1 MKLQMNRAYKPAKE
15 AKERYRV
22 LYGGAGSGKSY
33 FVGQETILNM
43 LADGGYSYL
52 VVRKTGKSIR
62 NSVFQLL
69 MMMIEEYD
77 LGSLFIANK
86 TDMSIFCITGAR
98 LVTSGLDDTEKLKSI
113 YGINR
118 IWVEEANEISETDQ
132 KDLDLR
138 MRGINRLGYQMTM
151 TFNPISELH
160 WLKRKYF
167 DVPQPNVFVLK
178 TTYKDNKYLD
188 EAYRTRLEEL
198 INEDYQY
205 YRIYALGEWGSLGN
219 LIFTNWQV
227 CDMTQ
232 MVDLGDRKV
241 PMKST
246 FDNYYNGLDFGY
258 SSDPL
263 AFERVHLDPKNKVIY
278 VTDEL
283 YQREL
288 QNDETAKILKPLVQR
303 ETVTCDSAEPKSIA
317 DLRRED
323 INAKGAKKGKDS
335 VSHGIQFIKG
345 YKVMVSPTCIGL
357 IRELGGYKWRED
369 KDGNILSSPIEF
381 NNHGIDALRYALE
394 PAMLHANDQWGWQ
407 K

>member
-1 MKLQMNRAYKPAKE
+1 
-15 AKERYRV
+15 
-22 LYGGAGSGKSY
+22 
-33 FVGQETILNM
+33 
-43 LADGGYSYL
+43 
-52 VVRKTGKSIR
+52 
-62 NSVFQLL
+62 
-69 MMMIEEYD
+69 
-77 LGSLFIANK
+77 
-86 TDMSIFCITGAR
+86 
-98 LVTSGLDDTEKLKSI
+98 
-113 YGINR
+113 
-118 IWVEEANEISETDQ
+118 VEEANEISETDQ

-303 ETVTCDSAEPKSIA
+303 ETVTCDSAERYRNLPQILLYG
-317 DLRRED
+317 DVQPILCD
-323 INAKGAKKGKDS
+323 GGTN
-335 VSHGIQFIKG
+335 GIHP
-345 YKVMVSPTCIGL
+345 PTPP
-357 IRELGGYKWRED
+357 
-369 KDGNILSSPIEF
+369 SS
-381 NNHGIDALRYALE
+381 DRLE
-394 PAMLHANDQWGWQ
+394 PRSPKNNCPRVQE
-407 K
+407 KVR